1 MVVVTPPVETN
12 LFRLVDRADKQPDP
26 NRQQLDF
33 CERDFDVAGNDEA
46 LVEDAIKN
54 FDQSGGSAMA
64 FDH

>member
-1 MVVVTPPVETN
+1 MVVVAPPVETN

-33 CERDFDVAGNDEA
+33 RERDFDVAGDDEA
-46 LVEDAIKN
+46 LVENAIKN